1 MKLEKEKTDYQDFLS
16 TEDCVLD
23 ALQKLT
29 DFAQEHG
36 LVVLSIEDIVY
47 YRKFVRDYR

>member
-29 DFAQEHG
+29 DFAQEHD
-36 LVVLSIEDIVY
+36 LYDMSIEDNPLV
-47 YRKFVRDYR
+47 KEKNKRD